1 MSVTQTSTL
10 HIASSNAPNTR
21 ATQTV
26 AQAAAWSQTLGLP
39 RLDAQVLLLHALGR
53 APHDR
58 AWLLAHGD
66 DTLEESVQATF
77 ATYTQRRLNTEP
89 VAYITGQKEFFGLTL
104 HVDPRVLDPRADTET
119 LVEWALSCLADTSSP
134 DVVDLGTGSGAIALA
149 LKHSRPDAAVS
160 AVDAS
165 ADALTVAQANAQR
178 LGLAVAFHHGSW
190 LAPFE
195 APNVGHPL
203 HFDAI
208 ASNPPYVANDDAH
221 LAALKHE
228 PLSALTSGADGLD
241 DIRTLVREAAQHLKP
256 NGWLLLEHGYDQAHA
271 VQTLLGNQ
279 GFVNVQSRPD
289 LAGILRCTG
298 GQWPTV
304 K

>member
-1 MSVTQTSTL
+1 MSVL
-10 HIASSNAPNTR
+10 
-21 ATQTV
+21 TV
-26 AQAAAWSQTLGLP
+26 AQAVAWAQTLGLP

-53 APHDR
+53 AHHDR

-66 DTLEESVQATF
+66 DPLGTIVQATF
-77 ATYTQRRLNTEP
+77 ETHVQRRLNTEP

-104 HVDPRVLDPRADTET
+104 QVDHRVLDPRADTET
-119 LVEWALSCLADTSSP
+119 LVEWALSCLADTSAP
-134 DVVDLGTGSGAIALA
+134 DVADLGTGSGAIALA
-149 LKHSRPDAAVS
+149 LKHTRPDAHVS

-165 ADALTVAQANAQR
+165 AEA
-178 LGLAVAFHHGSW
+178 LAVARANAERLALPIDFQHGSW
-190 LAPFE
+190 LAPL
-195 APNVGHPL
+195 NGRV
-203 HFDAI
+203 FDAI
-208 ASNPPYVANDDAH
+208 VSNPPYVASDDEH

-228 PLSALTSGADGLD
+228 PLSALASGADGLD
-241 DIRTLVREAAQHLKP
+241 DIRMIVREATQHLKP
-256 NGWLLLEHGYDQAHA
+256 NGWLLIEHGYDQAHA

-289 LAGILRCTG
+289 LAGILRCSG

>member
-1 MSVTQTSTL
+1 MSVMPFVATP
-10 HIASSNAPNTR
+10 SSQAAHTPL
-21 ATQTV
+21 TV
-26 AQAAAWSQTLGLP
+26 AQASAWAQTLGLP

-66 DTLEESVQATF
+66 DPLDAAVQATF
-77 ATYTQRRLNTEP
+77 ETNTQRRLNTEP

-104 HVDPRVLDPRADTET
+104 QVDHRVLDPRADTET
-119 LVEWALSCLADTSSP
+119 LVEWAMSCLADTP
-134 DVVDLGTGSGAIALA
+134 TPEVVDLGTGSGAIALA
-149 LKHSRPDAAVS
+149 IKHTRPDAQVS

-165 ADALTVAQANAQR
+165 ADALAVASANAEH
-178 LGLAVAFHHGSW
+178 LTLSVDFHHGSW
-190 LAPFE
+190 LAP
-195 APNVGHPL
+195 L
-203 HFDAI
+203 HGRTFDAI
-208 ASNPPYVANDDAH
+208 VSNPPYVASDDEH

-228 PLSALTSGADGLD
+228 PLSALASGADGLD
-241 DIRTLVREAAQHLKP
+241 DIRVIVREATQHLKP

-289 LAGILRCTG
+289 LAGILRCSG

>member
-1 MSVTQTSTL
+1 MSVMQP
-10 HIASSNAPNTR
+10 SSLSL
-21 ATQTV
+21 
-26 AQAAAWSQTLGLP
+26 AQAASWAQTLGLP
-39 RLDAQVLLLHALGR
+39 RLEAQVLLLHALGR

-66 DTLEESVQATF
+66 DMLDTAVQATF
-77 ATYTQRRLNTEP
+77 EAHAQRRLNTEP
-89 VAYITGQKEFFGLTL
+89 VAYITGHKEFFGLTL
-104 HVDPRVLDPRADTET
+104 QVDPRVLDPRADTET
-119 LVEWALSCLADTSSP
+119 LVEWALSCLADASEP

-149 LKHSRPDAAVS
+149 LKHSRPDAAIC

-165 ADALTVAQANAQR
+165 ADALAVARANAER
-178 LGLAVAFHHGSW
+178 LNLPVTFHHGSW
-190 LAPFE
+190 LT
-195 APNVGHPL
+195 PL
-203 HFDAI
+203 AGRRFDAI
-208 ASNPPYVANDDAH
+208 VSNPPYVATDDEH

-228 PLSALTSGADGLD
+228 PLSALASGADGLD
-241 DIRTLVREAAQHLKP
+241 DIRSIVRQTSQHLKP

>member
-1 MSVTQTSTL
+1 MSL
-10 HIASSNAPNTR
+10 L
-21 ATQTV
+21 TV
-26 AQAAAWSQTLGLP
+26 AQAAAWAQTLGLP

-66 DTLEESVQATF
+66 DPLDATVQTTF
-77 ATYTQRRLNTEP
+77 EAHVKRRLNTEP

-104 HVDPRVLDPRADTET
+104 QVDQRVLDPRADTET

-134 DVVDLGTGSGAIALA
+134 EVVDLGTGSGAIALA
-149 LKHSRPDAAVS
+149 IKHTHPDAQVS
-160 AVDAS
+160 AVDVS
-165 ADALTVAQANAQR
+165 ADAIAVASANAKR
-178 LGLAVAFHHGSW
+178 LALPVDFHQGSW
-190 LAPFE
+190 LAPL
-195 APNVGHPL
+195 NGRT
-203 HFDAI
+203 FDAI
-208 ASNPPYVANDDAH
+208 VSNPPYVASDDEH

-228 PLSALTSGADGLD
+228 PLSALASGADGLD
-241 DIRTLVREAAQHLKP
+241 DIRVIVREATQHLKP

-289 LAGILRCTG
+289 LAGILRCSG

>member
-1 MSVTQTSTL
+1 MNVMEPSGLAVVSTTGAITSE
-10 HIASSNAPNTR
+10 AQ

-26 AQAAAWSQTLGLP
+26 AQAVAWAQTLGLL

-53 APHDR
+53 APQDR

-66 DTLEESVQATF
+66 DPLEAPVPTTF
-77 ATYTQRRLNTEP
+77 ARYAQRRLNTEP
-89 VAYITGQKEFFGLTL
+89 VAYITGRKEFFGLTL
-104 HVDPRVLDPRADTET
+104 QVDPRVLDPRADTET
-119 LVEWALSCLADTSSP
+119 LVEWALSCLADTPSP

-149 LKHSRPDAAVS
+149 LKHARPDAQVS

-165 ADALTVAQANAQR
+165 ADALVVAIMNAER
-178 LGLAVAFHHGSW
+178 LALPVEFRHGSW
-190 LAPFE
+190 LAPL
-195 APNVGHPL
+195 NGRT
-203 HFDAI
+203 FDAVV
-208 ASNPPYVANDDAH
+208 SNPPYVASDDAH

-228 PLSALTSGADGLD
+228 PLSALASGHDGLD
-241 DIRTLVREAAQHLKP
+241 DIRLIVREATQHLKP
-256 NGWLLLEHGYDQAHA
+256 MGWLLLEHGYDQAHA

-289 LAGILRCTG
+289 FAGILRCTG

>member
-1 MSVTQTSTL
+1 MSVM
-10 HIASSNAPNTR
+10 PFV
-21 ATQTV
+21 ATPPSQAAHTPLTV
-26 AQAAAWSQTLGLP
+26 AQASAWAQTLGLP

-58 AWLLAHGD
+58 AWLLAHSD
-66 DTLEESVQATF
+66 DALDAATQATF
-77 ATYTQRRLNTEP
+77 ATNTQRRLNTEP

-104 HVDPRVLDPRADTET
+104 QVDHRVLDPRADTET

-134 DVVDLGTGSGAIALA
+134 EVVDLGTGSGAIAMA
-149 LKHSRPDAAVS
+149 IKHTRPDAQVS

-165 ADALTVAQANAQR
+165 ADALAVASANAER
-178 LGLAVAFHHGSW
+178 LDLPVTFHHGSW
-190 LAPFE
+190 L
-195 APNVGHPL
+195 VPL
-203 HFDAI
+203 NGYTFDAI
-208 ASNPPYVANDDAH
+208 VSNPPYVASDDEH

-228 PLSALTSGADGLD
+228 PLSALASGVDGLD
-241 DIRTLVREAAQHLKP
+241 DIRTIVREGSQHLKP
-256 NGWLLLEHGYDQAHA
+256 DGWLLLEHGYDQALA

-289 LAGILRCTG
+289 IAGILRCSG

>member
-1 MSVTQTSTL
+1 MNGL
-10 HIASSNAPNTR
+10 
-21 ATQTV
+21 TV
-26 AQAAAWSQTLGLP
+26 CQAAAWAQTLGLP
-39 RLDAQVLLLHALGR
+39 RLDAQVLLLNALGR

-58 AWLLAHGD
+58 AWLLAHSD
-66 DTLEESVQATF
+66 DELNALVQTTF
-77 ATYTQRRLNTEP
+77 ENHTQRRLNNEP

-104 HVDPRVLDPRADTET
+104 LVDHRVLDPRPDTET

-134 DVVDLGTGSGAIALA
+134 HVVDLGTGSGAIALA
-149 LKHSRPDAAVS
+149 LKHSRPDATIS

-165 ADALTVAQANAQR
+165 ADALAVANANAER
-178 LGLAVAFHHGSW
+178 LGLAITFHHGSW
-190 LAPFE
+190 LAPL
-195 APNVGHPL
+195 NRQM
-203 HFDAI
+203 FDAI
-208 ASNPPYVANDDAH
+208 VSNPPYVANDDKH

-228 PLSALTSGADGLD
+228 PLSALASGSNGLD
-241 DIRTLVREAAQHLKP
+241 DICVIVREATQYLKP
-256 NGWLLLEHGYDQAHA
+256 NGWLLLEHGYDQAYT

>member
-1 MSVTQTSTL
+1 MNVMQPSGLPVVSTMD
-10 HIASSNAPNTR
+10 SNISEAQVM
-21 ATQTV
+21 QTV
-26 AQAAAWSQTLGLP
+26 AQAAAWAQTLGLP

-66 DTLEESVQATF
+66 DPISAAVHATF
-77 ATYTQRRLNTEP
+77 VSYAQRRLNTEP

-104 HVDPRVLDPRADTET
+104 LVDHRVLDPRADTET
-119 LVEWALSCLADTSSP
+119 LVEWVLSCLADTP
-134 DVVDLGTGSGAIALA
+134 NPNVVDLGTGSGAIALA
-149 LKHSRPDAAVS
+149 LKHTRPDAQVC

-165 ADALTVAQANAQR
+165 ADALAVASANAER
-178 LGLAVAFHHGSW
+178 LALNVDFHCGSW
-190 LAPFE
+190 LASL
-195 APNVGHPL
+195 NGIT
-203 HFDAI
+203 FDAI
-208 ASNPPYVANDDAH
+208 VSNPPYVANDDGH
-221 LAALKHE
+221 LTVLKHE
-228 PLSALTSGADGLD
+228 PLSALVSGTDGLN
-241 DIRTLVREAAQHLKP
+241 DIRIIVHEATQHLKL

>member
-1 MSVTQTSTL
+1 MSLMQPCGSPVLSTTGANTSEAQATL
-10 HIASSNAPNTR
+10 
-21 ATQTV
+21 TV
-26 AQAAAWSQTLGLP
+26 AQAAAWAQTLGLP

-66 DTLEESVQATF
+66 DPLDTATQTTF
-77 ATYTQRRLNTEP
+77 AANTQRRLNTEP

-104 HVDPRVLDPRADTET
+104 HVDHRVLDPRADTET
-119 LVEWALSCLADTSSP
+119 LVEWALSCLADTPSP
-134 DVVDLGTGSGAIALA
+134 NVVDLGTGSGAIALA
-149 LKHSRPDAAVS
+149 LKHTRPDAQVS

-165 ADALTVAQANAQR
+165 ADALAVANANAEH
-178 LGLAVAFHHGSW
+178 LGLPVDFHHGSW
-190 LAPFE
+190 LAPL
-195 APNVGHPL
+195 NGHS
-203 HFDAI
+203 FDAI
-208 ASNPPYVANDDAH
+208 VSNPPYVASDDVH

-228 PLSALTSGADGLD
+228 PLSALASGVDGLD
-241 DIRTLVREAAQHLKP
+241 DIRTIVRQAAQHLKP

>member
-1 MSVTQTSTL
+1 MSVL
-10 HIASSNAPNTR
+10 
-21 ATQTV
+21 TV
-26 AQAAAWSQTLGLP
+26 AQAGVWAQTLGLP
-39 RLDAQVLLLHALGR
+39 RLDAQVLMLHALGR

-66 DTLEESVQATF
+66 DTLDVTVQTTF
-77 ATYTQRRLNTEP
+77 EAYAQRRLNTEP

-104 HVDPRVLDPRADTET
+104 QVDQRVLDPRADTET
-119 LVEWALSCLADTSSP
+119 LVEWAMSCLADTSSP
-134 DVVDLGTGSGAIALA
+134 EVVDLGTGSGAIALA
-149 LKHSRPDAAVS
+149 IKHTRPDAQVS

-165 ADALTVAQANAQR
+165 ADALAVASANAER
-178 LGLAVAFHHGSW
+178 LALPVAAHHGSW
-190 LAPFE
+190 LAPL
-195 APNVGHPL
+195 NGRT
-203 HFDAI
+203 FDAI
-208 ASNPPYVANDDAH
+208 VSNPPYVASDDEH

-228 PLSALTSGADGLD
+228 PLSALASGADGLD
-241 DIRTLVREAAQHLKP
+241 DIRVIIREATQHLKP

-289 LAGILRCTG
+289 LAGILRCSG

>member
-1 MSVTQTSTL
+1 MSVMPSV
-10 HIASSNAPNTR
+10 
-21 ATQTV
+21 ATPAAQAAHTPLTV
-26 AQAAAWSQTLGLP
+26 AQAAAWAQTLGLP

-66 DTLEESVQATF
+66 DLLDASVQTTF
-77 ATYTQRRLNTEP
+77 EANAQRRLNTEP

-104 HVDPRVLDPRADTET
+104 HVDNRVLDPRADTET
-119 LVEWALSCLADTSSP
+119 LVEWALSCLADTPSP

-149 LKHSRPDAAVS
+149 LKHARPDAQVS

-165 ADALTVAQANAQR
+165 ADALSVASANAER
-178 LGLAVAFHHGSW
+178 LALPVDFHHGSW
-190 LAPFE
+190 LAPL
-195 APNVGHPL
+195 NGRT
-203 HFDAI
+203 FDAI
-208 ASNPPYVANDDAH
+208 VSNPPYVASDDVH

-228 PLSALTSGADGLD
+228 PLSALASGADGLD
-241 DIRTLVREAAQHLKP
+241 DIRMIVREATQYLKP
-256 NGWLLLEHGYDQAHA
+256 NGWLLIEHGYDQAHA

-289 LAGILRCTG
+289 LAGILRCSG

>member
-1 MSVTQTSTL
+1 MSVMQPSGLPVASSVAPSASSTL
-10 HIASSNAPNTR
+10 NVS
-21 ATQTV
+21 
-26 AQAAAWSQTLGLP
+26 QAAAWAQTLGLP

-66 DTLEESVQATF
+66 DTLDAAVQATF
-77 ATYTQRRLNTEP
+77 EAHAQRRLNTEP

-104 HVDPRVLDPRADTET
+104 QVDHRVLDPRADTET

-134 DVVDLGTGSGAIALA
+134 DVVDLGTGSGAIAMA
-149 LKHSRPDAAVS
+149 IKHTRPDAQVS

-165 ADALTVAQANAQR
+165 ADALDVASANADH
-178 LGLAVAFHHGSW
+178 LALSVDFHHGSW
-190 LAPFE
+190 LAPL
-195 APNVGHPL
+195 NGRT
-203 HFDAI
+203 FDAI
-208 ASNPPYVANDDAH
+208 VSNPPYVASDDEH

-228 PLSALTSGADGLD
+228 PLSALASGADGLD
-241 DIRTLVREAAQHLKP
+241 DIRVIVREATQNLKP
-256 NGWLLLEHGYDQAHA
+256 QGWLLIEHGYDQAHA

>member
-1 MSVTQTSTL
+1 MSVTP
-10 HIASSNAPNTR
+10 SNAF
-21 ATQTV
+21 TV
-26 AQAAAWSQTLGLP
+26 GQAAAWAQTLGLP

-66 DTLEESVQATF
+66 EVLDAAVQTTF
-77 ATYTQRRLNTEP
+77 EHHTQRRLNTEP

-119 LVEWALSCLADTSSP
+119 LVEWALSCLADVSAP
-134 DVVDLGTGSGAIALA
+134 AVVDLGTGSGAIALA
-149 LKHSRPDAAVS
+149 LKHSRPDATVS

-165 ADALTVAQANAQR
+165 ADALAVASANAER
-178 LGLAVAFHHGSW
+178 LGLHVAFYHGSW
-190 LAPFE
+190 LS
-195 APNVGHPL
+195 PL
-203 HFDAI
+203 HGHRFNAI
-208 ASNPPYVANDDAH
+208 VSNPPYVASDDAH
-221 LAALKHE
+221 LAALTHE
-228 PLSALTSGADGLD
+228 PLSALASGVDGLD
-241 DIRTLVREAAQHLKP
+241 DIRTLVRDATQHLKP
-256 NGWLLLEHGYDQAHA
+256 NGWLLLEHGHDQAHA
-271 VQTLLGNQ
+271 VHGLLGNQ
-279 GFVNVQSRPD
+279 GFVNIQSRPD